1 MEKKSQL
8 FYKKMKVIPKF
19 TGSIDGLVI
28 KRPKKNKKR
37 QKTLE

>member
-28 KRPKKNKKR
+28 KRPKKIKKDKR
-37 QKTLE
+37 L